1 MGLHT
6 WGIYK
11 GGDADRHNL
20 LGQVR
25 KASSTRMDVSLEKTP
40 QNSFTA
46 EGNLAD
52 MTYTIKAGSQIA
64 AQVGLV
70 GYVASAMLTT

>member
-1 MGLHT
+1 MQTMGLHT

-11 GGDADRHNL
+11 DGSADRQSF

-25 KASSTRMDVSLEKTP
+25 KASSTRADITLEKAP
-40 QNSFTA
+40 QNTYTA

-52 MTYTIKAGSQIA
+52 MTYTIKKGNEVA
-64 AQVGLV
+64 AQVM
-70 GYVASAMLTT
+70 YP